1 MDKQFILS
9 LIQSGE
15 SQTCEFKTEEV
26 AKDITSL
33 IKTICSFSNT
43 SGGSILVG
51 VSDSLEI
58 LGVSQSED
66 LIGKIILT
74 LPHAIIPEVQ
84 VTLTDVD
91 LDGVHVIMIN
101 VPVGADVPYVFDD
114 KIFIRRFQNDVI
126 ASAEDI
132 RRMISGRLLT
142 NERWERRILFSK
154 NVKDL
159 DPKTLLQFKNESD
172 VNLYNTLQNIKRDE
186 ALLALLGLGVNS
198 SIFNSAFV
206 LFGEK
211 PERVFP
217 QMRLSIAVYNG
228 VNKDKLTERKSID
241 GNLFQIIEQA
251 MAFLEKNI
259 RISSHLSEKSIKRK
273 MIPAYPKLAIRE
285 ALLNAIVHRDYES
298 PDGGVSISLFE
309 DRIEFWNSGTL
320 PSGIKLADLKV
331 GHSSRPRNPDIA
343 NVFLLTGYIELVG
356 SGTNRIL
363 SQFKNSNLPEPK
375 WSELSNGVLLTFRSQ
390 AKRALKNNVEK
401 YIFNERQLSLL
412 KTLPLGESI
421 SVAEYLSSLSGEIQE
436 RQARDDVKNLV
447 EYGYLNKVGIAKSTR
462 YVRTSKE

>member
-9 LIQSGE
+9 LIESGE
-15 SQTCEFKTEEV
+15 SQTCEFKTEAV
-26 AKDITSL
+26 AKDLTSL
-33 IKTICSFSNT
+33 IRSICSFSNT
-43 SGGSILVG
+43 SGGSILIG

-58 LGVSQSED
+58 LGVSQRED

-91 LDGVHVIMIN
+91 LDGIHVIMIN

-114 KIFIRRFQNDVI
+114 KIFIRRLQNDVV

-132 RRMISGRLLT
+132 RKMISGRLLT
-142 NERWERRILFSK
+142 NERWERRVLFSK

-159 DPKTLLQFKNESD
+159 DPITILQFKKESD
-172 VNLYNTLQNIKRDE
+172 ANLYNTLHNIKNNLD
-186 ALLALLGLGVNS
+186 LMVLLGLGVNS
-198 SIFNSAFV
+198 SIFNSAFI

-217 QMRLSIAVYNG
+217 QMRLSIAVYAG
-228 VNKDKLTERKSID
+228 VDKNTINERKNID
-241 GNLFQIIEQA
+241 GNLFQIIEQT
-251 MAFLEKNI
+251 MSFLEKNI
-259 RISSHLSEKSIKRK
+259 RISSQLNDKSMKRK

-285 ALLNAIVHRDYES
+285 ALLNAIVHRDYDS
-298 PDGGVSISLFE
+298 PDGGVSVSLFE

-320 PSGIKLADLKV
+320 PNGIQIADLKV
-331 GHSSRPRNPDIA
+331 GHASRPRNPDIA

-356 SGTNRIL
+356 SGTIRIL
-363 SQFKNSNLPEPK
+363 SQFKNSKLPEPK
-375 WSELSNGVLLTFRSQ
+375 WTELSNGVLLTFRCKPKGTSKS
-390 AKRALKNNVEK
+390 AAEESIL
-401 YIFNERQLSLL
+401 NERQIALL
-412 KTLPLGESI
+412 KKLPLGESI
-421 SVAEYLSSLSGEIQE
+421 SVAEYLSSQSGDIQE
-436 RQARDDVKNLV
+436 RQAREDVRTLV
-447 EYGYLNKVGIAKSTR
+447 ALGFLSKVGLAKSSR